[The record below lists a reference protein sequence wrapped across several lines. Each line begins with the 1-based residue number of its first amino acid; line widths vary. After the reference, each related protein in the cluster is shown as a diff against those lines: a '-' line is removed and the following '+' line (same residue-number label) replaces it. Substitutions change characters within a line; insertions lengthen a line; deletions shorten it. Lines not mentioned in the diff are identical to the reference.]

1 MKTTTGAGRTWHFS
15 HALGRP
21 TNEHNGKT
29 GGYRYPVSVAV
40 APDDILFVLNRG
52 YGGANGPEG
61 PGLTGDCG
69 RIGKTTLDEEHLGD
83 FARTDFTWPNSVA
96 ISRGGELYVTDEY
109 ENCVKVYN
117 QEQVMPYPEFDPD
130 GEWQRKWGEGGSG
143 EGQLNGPAGIVFDSR
158 DEAFVVDS
166 KGHRVQKFTTEGE
179 FIMGWGGNGSD
190 HGCFNLPW
198 GVTVDSDDNV
208 YVADWGNH
216 RIQKFTN
223 SGDYLASFGEVDGLG
238 GELRHPSDV
247 AVDSDGDVYV
257 ADFGN
262 RRVQIY
268 EPEGDVIAALYGDAV
283 ELSKAGEYIIR
294 RDPGTIKAY
303 QQADDYTEMGRF
315 QHPTGIEVD
324 AEDRIIVTDSCGRLQ
339 VYSKDHE
346 YAEPDVKLYLEP

>member
-1 MKTTTGAGRTWHFS
+1 MKTTAAAGRTWHFS

-40 APDDILFVLNRG
+40 APDDILFVLSRG
-52 YGGANGPEG
+52 LGRSYVDHGLNDDGGS
-61 PGLTGDCG
+61 G
-69 RIGKTTLDEEHLGD
+69 RIGKTTLDEDHIGD
-83 FARTDFTWPNSVA
+83 FGRRDFTWANSIA
-96 ISRGGELYVTDEY
+96 LSGDGQLYVTDEH

-117 QEQVMPYPEFDPD
+117 QDKVMPFPDFDPD
-130 GEWQRKWGEGGSG
+130 GEWQRMWGEAGSG
-143 EGQLNGPAGIVFDSR
+143 EGQLNGPAGIAFDSNNS
-158 DEAFVVDS
+158 AYVVDS
-166 KGHRVQKFTTEGE
+166 RNHRVQKFTTEGE
-179 FIMGWGGNGSD
+179 FVTGWGGHGSKK
-190 HGCFNLPW
+190 GQFNLPW
-198 GVTVDSDDNV
+198 GVTVDSEDNV

-216 RIQKFTN
+216 RVQKFTN
-223 SGDYLASFGEVDGLG
+223 EGRRLASFGDVDGLG

-257 ADFGN
+257 ADWGN

-268 EPEGDVIAALYGDAV
+268 EPNGDVIAALYGDAV

-303 QQADDYTEMGRF
+303 RQVPDHTEMGRF
-315 QHPTGIEVD
+315 QHPIGIEVD
-324 AEDRIIVTDSCGRLQ
+324 GEDRVIVTDTCGRLQ